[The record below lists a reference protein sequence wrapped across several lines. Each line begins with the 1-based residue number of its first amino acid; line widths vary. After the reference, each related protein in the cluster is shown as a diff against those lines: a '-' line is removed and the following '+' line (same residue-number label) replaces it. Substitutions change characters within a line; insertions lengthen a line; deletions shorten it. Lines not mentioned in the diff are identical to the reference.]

1 MTERHIVEK
10 ELAEPY
16 ADLRHQKQ
24 TANLGVWAFLS
35 TEVLFFS
42 GLLTAYSVYRFL
54 YPQGFAEAGR
64 HTEVL
69 LGSIN
74 TGVLL
79 TSSLFMALAVH
90 AIRSGA
96 RRLMMLFLLI
106 TALLGLAFLGIKILE
121 YYKEIGEGLLPGVF
135 FTYAGPYAHTVEIFF
150 FIYFMATG
158 IHALHL
164 SIGIGALFFL
174 IWRTRCGSFTAEYHA
189 GVEGVGLYWHFVDA
203 VWVFIYPLIYLLG
216 RNT

>member
-1 MTERHIVEK
+1 MGEPRIAEP

-16 ADLRHQKQ
+16 ADLRHQRQ

-42 GLLTAYSVYRFL
+42 ALLTAYSVYRFL

-90 AIRSGA
+90 AIEAGA

-106 TALLGLAFLGIKILE
+106 TALLGIAFLGIKAVE
-121 YYKEIGEGLLPGVF
+121 YSKEIGEGLFPGAL
-135 FTYAGPYAHTVEIFF
+135 FTYAGPYTHPVELFF
-150 FIYFMATG
+150 FIYFLATG

-164 SIGIGALFFL
+164 TIGIGALFFL
-174 IWRTRCGSFTAEYHA
+174 MWRARRGSFTAEYHA

-203 VWVFIYPLIYLLG
+203 VWVFIFPLIYLLG